1 MHSRYE
7 TVADVAE
14 NEEQRRPNFQS
25 GYRVLKLR
33 RAKVDPYFGLLG
45 SNTVFIYDDMTIDLK

>member
-1 MHSRYE
+1 MYE

-33 RAKVDPYFGLLG
+33 RAKVDPYFKREINTLG
-45 SNTVFIYDDMTIDLK
+45 IVTKNY